1 MVFRLRVPVLAIAA
15 LLLLPV
21 AARADQTPASAAR
34 AILRPGA
41 AVRIPA
47 NRSAVLTGRINKCYL
62 AVSGGAADI
71 DFVLEAKDEA
81 RGVVLLPG
89 EVLTNLGGTHVK
101 GGTFP
106 SVTCLV
112 SMLLYASGPP
122 LATAPPLK

>member
-1 MVFRLRVPVLAIAA
+1 MVSRVRVAVLAIAA
-15 LLLLPV
+15 LLAPL
-21 AARADQTPASAAR
+21 AAAAADNPASAAR

-47 NRSAVLTGRINKCYL
+47 NRSALITGRINKCYL
-62 AVSGGAADI
+62 AVSDSATGV

-112 SMLLYASGPP
+112 SM
-122 LATAPPLK
+122 